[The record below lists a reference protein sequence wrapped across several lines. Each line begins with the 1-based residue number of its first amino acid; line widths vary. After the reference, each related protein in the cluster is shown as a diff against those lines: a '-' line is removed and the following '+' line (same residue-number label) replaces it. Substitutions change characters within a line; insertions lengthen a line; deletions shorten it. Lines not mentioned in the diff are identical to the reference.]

1 MACINGILLVLLG
14 IFYIR
19 KKINVL
25 REKLT
30 LILRYNSVVKDHRKI
45 LLYFFSFF
53 YSFLNDPFLE
63 YIFSVYYFKRISVFF
78 FIICN
83 IILRDREAREI
94 REWKISGSFRIKFSR
109 DTFLPYRFPSFFPTG
124 KLIRCTYLETSS
136 KYDG

>member
-14 IFYIR
+14 TFYIR

-53 YSFLNDPFLE
+53 YSFLNDSFLE

-78 FIICN
+78 LSSV
-83 IILRDREAREI
+83 ILFYVTERRERYVN
-94 REWKISGSFRIKFSR
+94 G
-109 DTFLPYRFPSFFPTG
+109 RFPGVFV
-124 KLIRCTYLETSS
+124 
-136 KYDG
+136 

>member
-14 IFYIR
+14 TFYIR

-53 YSFLNDPFLE
+53 LLFFERSFPRIYFQRILFQKDQRFFLS
-63 YIFSVYYFKRISVFF
+63 SV
-78 FIICN
+78 
-83 IILRDREAREI
+83 ILFYVTERRERYVN
-94 REWKISGSFRIKFSR
+94 G
-109 DTFLPYRFPSFFPTG
+109 RFPGVFV
-124 KLIRCTYLETSS
+124 
-136 KYDG
+136 

>member
-1 MACINGILLVLLG
+1 MACINGILLVLLAT
-14 IFYIR
+14 FYIR

-53 YSFLNDPFLE
+53 LLFFERSFPR
-63 YIFSVYYFKRISVFF
+63 IYFQRILFQKDQRFF